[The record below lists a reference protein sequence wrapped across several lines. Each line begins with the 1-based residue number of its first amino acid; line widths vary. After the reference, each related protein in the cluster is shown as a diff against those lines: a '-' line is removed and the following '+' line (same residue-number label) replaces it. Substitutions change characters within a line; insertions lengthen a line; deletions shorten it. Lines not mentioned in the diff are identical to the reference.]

1 MDELARW
8 YDAEIVYESSD
19 LQGFRFHIYMDRT
32 KTLEEALQV
41 ISKIGDITYEIEGKK
56 KLLKS
61 DKKTRD
67 VGPSLVCIKSLYIST
82 VTLNIQS
89 YEKTAKYQERNL
101 KKFRC
106 EKFKMVG
113 TATFTSR

>member
-56 KLLKS
+56 VIVKS